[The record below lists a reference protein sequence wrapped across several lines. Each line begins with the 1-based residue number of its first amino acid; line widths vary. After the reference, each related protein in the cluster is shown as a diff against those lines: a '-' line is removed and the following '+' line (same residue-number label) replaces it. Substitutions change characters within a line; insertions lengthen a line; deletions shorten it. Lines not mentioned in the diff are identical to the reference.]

1 MFSKLWLI
9 NAILIIS
16 VIFFGFKI
24 YAVWFVPQGSDFK
37 TGVKRDSSVHPG
49 KSKKRLKTPLESSY
63 DVIVARSLFSP
74 DRTAGDTR
82 TGLNQAKDI
91 KVSGKNVF
99 VYGILLSD
107 EIKKALVTN
116 PFREKGEKESSWVS
130 IGDELGDARVVD
142 IKRESIIIAKGAQE
156 YELLLYDQDKPKR
169 KIKALK
175 KARPTVK
182 VGDTRKQTA
191 TKRKKTKIKGFSNRN
206 SRAGKYEDIDTPFGK
221 IKRRI
226 K

>member
-9 NAILIIS
+9 NAFLVIS
-16 VIFFGFKI
+16 VIFFGVKI
-24 YAVWFVPQGSDFK
+24 YAVWFVPQVSDFK

-74 DRTAGDTR
+74 DRTAGGTQS
-82 TGLNQAKDI
+82 GLNQAKDI
-91 KVSGKNVF
+91 KVSGKNIF

-116 PFREKGEKESSWVS
+116 PFREKGEKESAWVS
-130 IGDELGDARVVD
+130 VGDELGDTRVVD
-142 IKRESIIIAKGAQE
+142 IKRESIVLAKGAQE

-169 KIKALK
+169 KIRTLK
-175 KARPTVK
+175 KVRSTVK
-182 VGDTRKQTA
+182 VGNTRKQTA
-191 TKRKKTKIKGFSNRN
+191 TQRKRSEIKGSFNRN
-206 SRAGKYEDIDTPFGK
+206 SRDGKYEDIDTPFGK